1 MSRKILLVDDE
12 LLTIQAIQM
21 NIDWGKCDIDEVFL
35 CDNANDAK
43 TILDAHPVSVIIT
56 DIEMPG
62 TDGVAFS
69 GWVREHFPKMS
80 IVFLTGYAEFEY
92 ARAAVSL
99 GVEEYILKPVNY
111 RQLQEKIIS
120 IVDKLKKSEKED
132 ELKQKYNVHKDEL
145 FGEFVRYIL
154 GSESNDTQMNLESLL
169 ERFNLN
175 FTPDAGYMLLRIK
188 LRKEDGVSWEK
199 LQKVKSA
206 FMALWD
212 DKQTEVYA
220 SNFTNYSMTMCIK
233 YLAFKTFDM
242 MEAREKVSETVVQIP
257 YPVSCFMSELLREE
271 QIIPMLRKI
280 EEREEKNVLYQNKV
294 VIVGTRNV
302 GEVSK
307 KITVPYDKWT
317 KLLESHEFE
326 KLKIDV
332 DFSLHSLVIAGQM
345 DAEMLREVYN
355 HFLQRMYHYIG
366 ENFGEREKI
375 IKDEKLSKL
384 QKKAVNSVEDF
395 RNFVHYFIEL
405 IVNSME
411 QNKDNVLIVEAKK
424 YIEDHFTEKISRT
437 EVAAYVA
444 LNENYLSRLF
454 HTETGL
460 SISDYI
466 LQKRMTLAKK
476 LLVQTPKSISDIGM
490 EIGYDATAYFIRV
503 FKREVGKT
511 PKEYR
516 KDMKL

>member
-21 NIDWGKCDIDEVFL
+21 NIDWKKCDIDEVFL

-43 TILDAHPVSVIIT
+43 AILEKQQVSVIIT

-69 GWVREHFPKMS
+69 GWVRAHFPQMP

-111 RQLQEKIIS
+111 SQLQEKIIS
-120 IVDKLKKSEKED
+120 IIDKIKKSEKED

-145 FGEFVRYIL
+145 FGEFVRFIL
-154 GSESNDTQMNLESLL
+154 GSESKDTQTDLESLL

-175 FTPDAGYMLLRIK
+175 FTPDAGYMLLRLK

-199 LQKVKSA
+199 LQKIKAEFTV
-206 FMALWD
+206 LWN
-212 DKQTEVYA
+212 DKETEVYA
-220 SNFTNYSMTMCIK
+220 SNFTNYGMTMCIK
-233 YLAFKTFDM
+233 YLAFKSFDM
-242 MEAREKVSETVVQIP
+242 MEVREKVSETVVKMS
-257 YPVSCFMSELLREE
+257 YPVSCFMSELLREN
-271 QIIPMLRKI
+271 QLIPMLRKL

-302 GEVSK
+302 GDTSE
-307 KITVPYDKWT
+307 KIVVPYDKWT
-317 KLLESHEFE
+317 ELLESHEFE
-326 KLKIDV
+326 KLKIAI

-355 HFLQRMYHYIG
+355 HFLQRIYHYIG
-366 ENFGEREKI
+366 ENFSEREQI
-375 IKDEKLSKL
+375 IKNEKLPEL
-384 QKKAVNSVEDF
+384 QKKAINSVEDF
-395 RNFVHYFIEL
+395 RNFMHYFIEL

-411 QNKDNVLIVEAKK
+411 EKKDNALIAEAKN

-437 EVAAYVA
+437 EVAEHVA

-460 SISDYI
+460 SISNYI
-466 LQKRMTLAKK
+466 LQKRMALAKK
-476 LLVQTPKSISDIGM
+476 LLVQTQKSISDISM

>member
-21 NIDWGKCDIDEVFL
+21 NIDWKKCDIDEVFL

-43 TILDAHPVSVIIT
+43 AVLEAHPVSVIIT

-69 GWVREHFPKMS
+69 GWVREHFPKMP

-111 RQLQEKIIS
+111 AQLQEKIVS
-120 IVDKLKKSEKED
+120 IADKLKKSEKED

-175 FTPDAGYMLLRIK
+175 FTPDAGYMLLRLK

-199 LQKVKSA
+199 LQKIKSE

-212 DKQTEVYA
+212 DEQIEVYA
-220 SNFTNYSMTMCIK
+220 SNFTNYGMTMCIK
-233 YLAFKTFDM
+233 YLAYKSFDM
-242 MEAREKVSETVVQIP
+242 MEVREKVSEVVVKMT
-257 YPVSCFMSELLREE
+257 YPISCFISELLRED
-271 QIIPMLRKI
+271 QLIPMLRKI
-280 EEREEKNVLYQNKV
+280 EEREEKNVLYQNRV

-302 GEVSK
+302 GGILEKVV
-307 KITVPYDKWT
+307 VPYDKWT
-317 KLLESHEFE
+317 ELLESHEFE
-326 KLKIDV
+326 KFKMAV

-345 DAEMLREVYN
+345 DAEMLREIYN
-355 HFLQRMYHYIG
+355 LFLQQMYHYIG
-366 ENFGEREKI
+366 ENFSEREQI
-375 IKDEKLSKL
+375 IKNEKLPEL
-384 QKKAVNSVEDF
+384 QKKAINSVEDF
-395 RNFVHYFIEL
+395 RNFMHYFIEL

-411 QNKDNVLIVEAKK
+411 ENKDNALIAEAKN
-424 YIEDHFTEKISRT
+424 YIENHFTEKISRT
-437 EVAAYVA
+437 DVAVHVA

-454 HTETGL
+454 HAETGL

-466 LQKRMTLAKK
+466 LQKRMALAKK
-476 LLVQTPKSISDIGM
+476 LLVQTQKSVSDIGM

-516 KDMKL
+516 RDMKL